1 MLEAREQLDNVN
13 ERLRGI
19 VVELEN
25 TRRGDP
31 KHLHLRQLE
40 YDTIQV
46 LLLKTL
52 VYLFVYKLRSLSQS
66 QLRHV
71 NIFVLDALV
80 VY

>member
-1 MLEAREQLDNVN
+1 MKRKNMLEARELMDNVT
-13 ERLRGI
+13 ERLREI

-46 LLLKTL
+46 
-52 VYLFVYKLRSLSQS
+52 
-66 QLRHV
+66 
-71 NIFVLDALV
+71 
-80 VY
+80 

>member
-46 LLLKTL
+46 IVFLGSLNFLC
-52 VYLFVYKLRSLSQS
+52 FVHDCRSLMSGKS
-66 QLRHV
+66 
-71 NIFVLDALV
+71 
-80 VY
+80 

>member
-1 MLEAREQLDNVN
+1 MKRKNMLEARELMDNVT
-13 ERLRGI
+13 ERLREI

-46 LLLKTL
+46 QIAIKFL
-52 VYLFVYKLRSLSQS
+52 VYSGTFSYILMYP
-66 QLRHV
+66 
-71 NIFVLDALV
+71 
-80 VY
+80 

>member
-46 LLLKTL
+46 IVNSSSWKFQYLILWTL
-52 VYLFVYKLRSLSQS
+52 YLFAQIISRT
-66 QLRHV
+66 
-71 NIFVLDALV
+71 
-80 VY
+80 

>member
-1 MLEAREQLDNVN
+1 MVWQARELERKLNMKRKNMLEARELMDNVT
-13 ERLRGI
+13 ERLREI

-46 LLLKTL
+46 
-52 VYLFVYKLRSLSQS
+52 
-66 QLRHV
+66 
-71 NIFVLDALV
+71 
-80 VY
+80 

>member
-46 LLLKTL
+46 IVLGSLNFLYLVHYCRLLTSGK
-52 VYLFVYKLRSLSQS
+52 S
-66 QLRHV
+66 
-71 NIFVLDALV
+71 
-80 VY
+80 